1 VELEPAAGSVLIS
14 NETDREAAGE
24 GANSTSPPT
33 RRQRLSSQDR
43 FIDWFQSVAPYIHAF
58 RGKTF
63 IIAFGGDLVADGR
76 FVDLTHD
83 LNLLAALGV
92 QLVLVHG
99 ARPQIEARLKEQRH
113 SSRFHKGL
121 RVTDD
126 YALAAAKEASG
137 RLRVEIEAALSMGL
151 PNSPMAG
158 ADIRVASGNFITAK
172 PLGVLDG
179 VDYMHT
185 GEVRKVHAAAIRKRL
200 SDNELVLLSPVGYSP
215 TGEVF
220 NLALEDVAASAAIA
234 LSADKLIFMMDTPGA
249 VGRRGELLR
258 ELTVKQAKSRIARI
272 AKAATDVELYLPWA
286 VHACE
291 QGVKRAHLIS
301 GHIDDSLLLEL
312 FTHKGVG
319 TLVTPDPIQ
328 TMRVAKP
335 DDIGGILQLIEP
347 LEAEGILVR
356 RNRGLLESEINR
368 FVVIEHDGI
377 VVACAALYPFPDEKA
392 GELAGLAV
400 HPHFRNQGAG
410 ERLLGEIEA
419 RARRLKL
426 KRLFVLTTRA
436 EHWFVERGF
445 TEADI
450 DALPAPKRALY
461 NWQRRSVVLVKRI

>member
-1 VELEPAAGSVLIS
+1 VRHAAYQERFIS
-14 NETDREAAGE
+14 SKENKEARGEAANE
-24 GANSTSPPT
+24 SSQPL

-58 RGKTF
+58 RGKIF
-63 IIAFGGDLVADGR
+63 VIAFGGDLVADGR
-76 FVDLTHD
+76 FFDLTHD

-99 ARPQIEARLKEQRH
+99 ARPQIEARLKERRH

-121 RVTDD
+121 RVSDD
-126 YALAAAKEASG
+126 LALAAAKEASG
-137 RLRVEIEAALSMGL
+137 RLRVEIEALLSMGL

-185 GEVRKVHAAAIRKRL
+185 GEVRKVHAAAIHKRL
-200 SDNELVLLSPVGYSP
+200 GDNELVLLSPLGYSP

-220 NLALEDVAASAAIA
+220 NLALEDVAASTAMA
-234 LSADKLIFMMDTPGA
+234 LSAEKLIFMMDTPGVA
-249 VGRRGELLR
+249 GKRGELLR
-258 ELTVKQAKSRIARI
+258 ELTVKQAKARIARSGE
-272 AKAATDVELYLPWA
+272 AETDVQFYLPWA
-286 VHACE
+286 VRACE

-301 GHIDDSLLLEL
+301 NHIDDALLLEL

-319 TLVTPDPIQ
+319 TLITPDPIQ
-328 TMRVAKP
+328 TLRPARSE
-335 DDIGGILQLIEP
+335 DIGGILRLLEP
-347 LEAEGILVR
+347 LEAEGILVK
-356 RNRGLLESEINR
+356 RNRSLLESEISR

-377 VVACAALYPFPDEKA
+377 VIACAALYPFLDEQA

-400 HPHFRNQGAG
+400 QPDFRNQGAG
-410 ERLLGEIEA
+410 ERLLKEIEL
-419 RARRLKL
+419 RARRMKL
-426 KRLFVLTTRA
+426 KRLVVLTTRA

-445 TEADI
+445 TETDI
-450 DALPAPKRALY
+450 EALPAPKRVLY

>member
-1 VELEPAAGSVLIS
+1 M
-14 NETDREAAGE
+14 
-24 GANSTSPPT
+24 

-63 IIAFGGDLVADGR
+63 VIAFGGDLVADGR
-76 FVDLTHD
+76 FFDLTHD

-99 ARPQIEARLKEQRH
+99 ARQQIESRLAELGHKR
-113 SSRFHKGL
+113 RFHGGL

-126 YALAAAKEASG
+126 VALGIAKEASG
-137 RLRVEIEAALSMGL
+137 RLRVEIEALLSMGL

-172 PLGVLDG
+172 PIGVLAG
-179 VDYMHT
+179 VDFLHT
-185 GEVRKVHAAAIRKRL
+185 GEVRKVDAAAIRKRL
-200 SDNELVLLSPVGYSP
+200 ADDELVLVSPLGYSP

-220 NLALEDVAASAAIA
+220 NLALEDVAAATAIA
-234 LSADKLIFMMDTPGA
+234 VGAEKLIFMMDTPGV

-258 ELTVKQAKSRIARI
+258 ELTVKQAKARLSRGGAPES
-272 AKAATDVELYLPWA
+272 DVRFYLPAA
-286 VHACE
+286 VRACE
-291 QGVKRAHLIS
+291 GGVNRTHLIS
-301 GHIDDSLLLEL
+301 GHIDDALLLEL

-319 TLVTPDPIQ
+319 TLVTPDPLE
-328 TMRVAKP
+328 TLRPARP
-335 DDIGGILQLIEP
+335 DDIGGILRLIEP
-347 LEAEGILVR
+347 LEAQGILVKR
-356 RNRGLLESEINR
+356 KRGLLESEINR
-368 FVVIEHDGI
+368 FVVLEHDR
-377 VVACAALYPFPDEKA
+377 VVIACAALYPFPEERA

-400 HPHFRNQGAG
+400 SPDFRNQGAG
-410 ERLLGEIEA
+410 ERLLKEIEA

-426 KRLFVLTTRA
+426 KKLVVLTTRA

-450 DALPAPKRALY
+450 DALPAPKRELY
-461 NWQRRSVVLVKRI
+461 NYQRRSVVLVKRL